1 MAQSALAIA
10 GEKYCAVG
18 ANRQNPV
25 IAAAIA
31 HASIPALVGLDPLV
45 HSHIDAEIADLEE
58 VVGVAVRRKK
68 FAGFTIASPARLQPE
83 QPFDPVSSNVLA
95 FDQVAS

>member
-18 ANRQNPV
+18 ANRQNP
-25 IAAAIA
+25 AAIA

-45 HSHIDAEIADLEE
+45 HSHIVSEQIERKHGETMPRLRTS
-58 VVGVAVRRKK
+58 RRLL
-68 FAGFTIASPARLQPE
+68 ASSI
-83 QPFDPVSSNVLA
+83 V
-95 FDQVAS
+95 

>member
-1 MAQSALAIA
+1 MVSEEEMAQSALAIA

-18 ANRQNPV
+18 ANRQNPG

-45 HSHIDAEIADLEE
+45 HSHIVSEQIERKHGETMPRLRTS
-58 VVGVAVRRKK
+58 RRLL
-68 FAGFTIASPARLQPE
+68 ASSI
-83 QPFDPVSSNVLA
+83 V
-95 FDQVAS
+95 

>member
-10 GEKYCAVG
+10 GEKCCAVG
-18 ANRQNPV
+18 ANRQNLV

-45 HSHIDAEIADLEE
+45 HSHIVSEQIERKHGETMPRLRTS
-58 VVGVAVRRKK
+58 RRLL
-68 FAGFTIASPARLQPE
+68 ASSI
-83 QPFDPVSSNVLA
+83 V
-95 FDQVAS
+95 